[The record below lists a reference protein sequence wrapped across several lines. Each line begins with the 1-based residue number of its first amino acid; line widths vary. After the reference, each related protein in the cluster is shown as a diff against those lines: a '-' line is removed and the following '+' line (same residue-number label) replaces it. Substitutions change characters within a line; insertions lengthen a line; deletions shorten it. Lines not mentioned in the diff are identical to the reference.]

1 ELWTLSRAEKMMEAK
16 KTLTTGSGAPVTDNQ
31 NSRTAGPG
39 GPVLILTTS
48 RKCSAWLQP
57 QATFP

>member
-1 ELWTLSRAEKMMEAK
+1 MEAK